1 MTTTTTV
8 RIPADVERGDR
19 LLGPFTARQ
28 VALLATTA
36 LLLYAVW
43 IATRTVVAPLV
54 FLAVVAPIA
63 AVVTV
68 AVLTRRDGLS
78 ADLLLVAA
86 IRHRARSRH
95 LVAGSGTGVLAAPTW
110 ITERVTRGGT
120 RRPVPTTLSERE
132 LRLPESVTGSAGG
145 VGVLDL
151 GADGL
156 AVVAVA
162 GTLNLALRTPTEQDS
177 LVGQLAGWLHTLRQ
191 PVQILI
197 RSARLDLTGH
207 ITALRTATETMSP
220 DLTAAAH
227 DHAAHL
233 TELAGGEHLTR
244 RQVLLIWREPL
255 ANPVAATSPG
265 PGLRGLLGRGRAR
278 RGVSVAARRGA
289 ESRLLRRMNEAA
301 ETLAALGITVTA
313 LDDSQAAAVLHA
325 SADPERLVS
334 AAAEAAPRDAII
346 TAAGYTDTE
355 AASVDPF
362 ATATG
367 FGPESLTIGTRHLEI
382 GGNWAATLAV
392 TGYPREVTAGW
403 LAPLLTHPGRVEVA
417 VHVDPVDPVTAAT
430 RLRNQLARLESSRM
444 HDANRGRLTD
454 PQIDVAVE
462 DAADLSA
469 RVARAE
475 ARLFRVGVYLTVHAD
490 SETELADEVAA
501 VRALAAS
508 LLVDTCTLAYR
519 AAQAWATTLPLGL
532 DLIRVRRTFDTA
544 ALAAAFPFDSPQLP
558 AADPVQATRPEG
570 VLYGRDAASGLLF
583 VDRFAPEMH
592 NHNMVVLGR
601 SGAGKSYLVK
611 TEILRSLY
619 RGIEQVVIDP
629 EDEYRR
635 LAVAVGGVHIQ
646 LGAPGQRLNPFDL
659 EIHTRPDDGRRSAPA
674 DALTRRKLFLHT
686 LIAVLLGDQTSTQ
699 RAALDTA
706 LTATYADVGITED
719 PATWTRPAPTL
730 SGLRDQLD
738 RLATPAAEELAAA
751 LHPFVGGGAYAGLLD
766 GPTTTDPEGGLVV
779 FSLRELP
786 EELKT
791 IGTLLVLDATWRRVS
806 SPADRRPRMVTV
818 DEAWLLMRQPA
829 AAQFLFKA
837 AKSFRKH
844 WAGLTVATQDSA
856 DVLSTELGRA
866 IVANAATQIL
876 LRQAPQAIDE
886 VAAAFRLSQGEQQFL
901 LSAARGSGLLAVGA
915 ERAVFG
921 SLASPT
927 ENEAITTDPAELASA
942 DELDTDID
950 LDRPLAPLTEPD
962 AATATTDLGDDV
974 GTRSGEEVDH
984 DEHAA

>member
-1 MTTTTTV
+1 MTTPV
-8 RIPADVERGDR
+8 RIPADVERSDR

-28 VALLATTA
+28 LAILATAA
-36 LLLYAVW
+36 LLLYSAW
-43 IATRTVVAPLV
+43 IATRAVIAPLV
-54 FLAVVAPIA
+54 FLAPAAPIA

-68 AVLTRRDGLS
+68 AILTRRDGLP

-86 IRHRARSRH
+86 IRHRLRSRH
-95 LVAGSGTGVLAAPTW
+95 LVTESEGAVLAAPRW
-110 ITERVTRGGT
+110 ITDRATRA
-120 RRPVPTTLSERE
+120 RPRPPVPTALSPEE
-132 LRLPESVTGSAGG
+132 LRLPQSVTSSSSGG
-145 VGVLDL
+145 VGVIDL

-162 GTLNLALRTPTEQDS
+162 GTLNLALRTPAEQDS

-197 RSARLDLTGH
+197 RSARLDLSTHLAGLH
-207 ITALRTATETMSP
+207 TAALEMSP
-220 DLTAAAH
+220 DLAAAAH

-233 TELAGGEHLTR
+233 SELAAGEHLTR
-244 RQVLLIWREPL
+244 RQVLLIWRESL
-255 ANPVAATSPG
+255 DNPAAATSPG
-265 PGLRGLLGRGRAR
+265 RWLLGRGRAR
-278 RGVSVAARRGA
+278 RGLSAGARRAA
-289 ESRLLRRMNEAA
+289 ESRLLRRMTEAA
-301 ETLAALGITVTA
+301 DTLAPLGVTITA
-313 LDDSQAAAVLHA
+313 LDDLQATAVL
-325 SADPERLVS
+325 SACANPEGLVS
-334 AAAEAAPRDAII
+334 AAADAAAREAII
-346 TAAGYTDTE
+346 TAAGCTDTDSRR
-355 AASVDPF
+355 ADPF
-362 ATATG
+362 ALDTG
-367 FGPESLTIGTRHLEI
+367 FAPESLTIGTRHLQV
-382 GGNWAATLAV
+382 GSDWAATLAV

-417 VHVDPVDPVTAAT
+417 VHIDPVDPVTAAT
-430 RLRNQLARLESSRM
+430 RLRHQLARLESSRM
-444 HDANRGRLTD
+444 HDASRGRLSD

-462 DAADLSA
+462 DAAELSA

-475 ARLFRVGVYLTVHAD
+475 ARLFRAGVYLTVHAD
-490 SETELADEVAA
+490 TETELADEVAA

-508 LLVDTCTLAYR
+508 LLIDTCTLAYR

-558 AADPVQATRPEG
+558 AADPVHAARPEG

-583 VDRFAPEMH
+583 VDRFAPEAH
-592 NHNMVVLGR
+592 NHNMVILGR

-635 LAVAVGGVHIQ
+635 LAEAVGGTHIR
-646 LGAPGQRLNPFDL
+646 LGTTGGRLNPFDL
-659 EIHTRPDDGRRSAPA
+659 EIHTRPDGRRSAPA

-686 LIAVLLGDQTSTQ
+686 LIHVLLGDQTSAQ

-706 LTATYADVGITED
+706 LTATYAAVGITED

-730 SGLRDQLD
+730 SRLRDHLG

-766 GPTTTDPEGGLVV
+766 GATTTDPEGALVV

-786 EELKT
+786 EECKT

-806 SPADRRPRMVTV
+806 SPAERRPRMITV

-829 AAQFLFKA
+829 AAEFLFRA

-866 IVANAATQIL
+866 IVSNAATQIL

-886 VAAAFRLSQGEQQFL
+886 VAAAFRLSEGEQQFL
-901 LSAARGSGLLAVGA
+901 LCAARGSGLLAVGGTD
-915 ERAVFG
+915 RAVFA

-927 ENEAITTDPAELASA
+927 ENALITTDPSELVTTGDDGDS
-942 DELDTDID
+942 DID
-950 LDRPLAPLTEPD
+950 LNALPSLPALTDPGH
-962 AATATTDLGDDV
+962 AGTATSDHGADDTD
-974 GTRSGEEVDH
+974 SGEEVLLDGRSV
-984 DEHAA
+984 